1 MPLSIA
7 SGRLVRRHRRALA
20 GLFAA
25 LAILTLGLALRPPPP
40 ATRTVVVAA
49 RALATGTR
57 LEAGHLTTAAVPTGV
72 ALPGVADRPDPLVG
86 RVLAAP
92 LIAGEPVALTRLAS
106 PPGSGWALPPGS
118 VPLPVRFPDAGAVAL
133 LGAGQQVDVLVA
145 AGPSQDA
152 ASSLPL
158 PARVVARGA
167 LVLAVTGAGDQ
178 GEATGLDSQLGP
190 AQGLDR
196 APLVVL
202 AVTESQALAIAGA
215 ASSGTLG
222 FTLASPPAGSAGAAR
237 AVS

>member
-1 MPLSIA
+1 MPLSITSA
-7 SGRLVRRHRRALA
+7 RLVRRHRRALA

-57 LEAGHLTTAAVPTGV
+57 LEAAHLTTAAVPTGV
-72 ALPGVADRPDPLVG
+72 ALPGVGDRPEPLVG

-92 LIAGEPVALTRLAS
+92 LSAGEPVALTRLAT
-106 PPGSGWALPPGS
+106 PPGAGWALPPGS
-118 VPLPVRFPDAGAVAL
+118 VPMPVRFPDAAAVAL

-145 AGPSQDA
+145 AGPSQDGVGG
-152 ASSLPL
+152 LPL

-167 LVLAVTGAGDQ
+167 LVLAVTGTGGQ
-178 GEATGLDSQLGP
+178 GMEAGLDGELAAGP
-190 AQGLDR
+190 GMDR

-202 AVTESQALAIAGA
+202 AVTEPQALAIAGA
-215 ASSGTLG
+215 ASWGTLG
-222 FTLASPPAGSAGAAR
+222 FTLASPSLGSGGAAGT
-237 AVS
+237 VS